1 MESLVFLS
9 HKHAWGPNVII
20 RAHGLRLAEK
30 EMIIMGPSQPGELQK
45 NAIERW
51 AKTIEAKSVA
61 WIDDLDVNKSILKVI
76 GIMFEN
82 GVSEAIIISE
92 DARHESIADMIEG
105 VEFVRAF
112 EWRR

>member
-45 NAIERW
+45 KTIERW
-51 AKTIEAKSVA
+51 AKTIKAKGVA
-61 WIDDLDVNKSILKVI
+61 WIDDLDVNESILKVNE
-76 GIMFEN
+76 IMIEN

-92 DARHESIADMIEG
+92 DVRHESIADMIEG